1 MDNKNEERYPPSYVY
16 NDYSIKKKM
25 CISCGYLL
33 FSLLVSLLI
42 LKLR

>member
-1 MDNKNEERYPPSYVY
+1 MNNTNEKRDPPSYVY
-16 NDYSIKKKM
+16 NDYSVKKKM
-25 CISCGYLL
+25 FISCGYLL